1 MACSRGQNRELA
13 QAVRIFLPRRV
24 IRVRAIVNLL
34 FGDENVTLAT
44 EQVSCGFPVSST
56 IAQCCGNQRRMRMD
70 NVAAPELQTTDWL
83 NTDEPVLLEA
93 LRGKVVLIEA
103 FQMLCPGCVSHGLPQ
118 AMRVH
123 RVFNRDDVAVI
134 GLHTVFEHHGAQGT
148 RVALEA
154 FLHEYKIV
162 FPVGIDAPS
171 GNGGLP
177 KTMAR
182 YGMRG
187 TPTLILVD
195 RQGRLRKHKFGL
207 EDDLVLGAE
216 IMSLVRDGGDTAP
229 AEHAGGESPGC
240 SDEGCSPPVK

>member
-1 MACSRGQNRELA
+1 MNPE
-13 QAVRIFLPRRV
+13 
-24 IRVRAIVNLL
+24 
-34 FGDENVTLAT
+34 
-44 EQVSCGFPVSST
+44 
-56 IAQCCGNQRRMRMD
+56 
-70 NVAAPELQTTDWL
+70 AAPELQTTDWL
-83 NTDEPVLLEA
+83 NTDAPVSLEA
-93 LRGKVVLIEA
+93 LRGRVVLIEA

-118 AMRVH
+118 AMRVN
-123 RVFNRDDVAVI
+123 RVFNRDEVAVI
-134 GLHTVFEHHGAQGT
+134 GLHTVFEHHEAQGT

-154 FLHEYKIV
+154 FLHEYKID

-171 GNGGLP
+171 GNGELP

-216 IMSLVRDGGDTAP
+216 IMSLVRDGGDVSP
-229 AEHAGGESPGC
+229 ADDAGEQVSGC
-240 SDEGCSPPVK
+240 SDEGCGPTAP

>member
-1 MACSRGQNRELA
+1 MNPE
-13 QAVRIFLPRRV
+13 
-24 IRVRAIVNLL
+24 
-34 FGDENVTLAT
+34 
-44 EQVSCGFPVSST
+44 
-56 IAQCCGNQRRMRMD
+56 
-70 NVAAPELQTTDWL
+70 AAPELQTTEWL
-83 NTDEPVLLEA
+83 NTDAPVSLEA
-93 LRGKVVLIEA
+93 LRGRVVLIEA

-118 AMRVH
+118 AMRVN
-123 RVFNRDDVAVI
+123 RVFNRDEVAVI

-154 FLHEYKIV
+154 FLHEYKID

-171 GNGGLP
+171 GNGELP

-216 IMSLVRDGGDTAP
+216 IMSLVRDGGDGSP
-229 AEHAGGESPGC
+229 SDDAGEQASGC
-240 SDEGCSPPVK
+240 SDEGCSPTAP